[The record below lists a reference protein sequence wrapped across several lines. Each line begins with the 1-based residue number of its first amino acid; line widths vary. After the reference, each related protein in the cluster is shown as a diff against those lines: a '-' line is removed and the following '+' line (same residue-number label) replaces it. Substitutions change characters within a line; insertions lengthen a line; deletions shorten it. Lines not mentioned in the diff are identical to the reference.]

1 MIKVA
6 LEDAL
11 MKLKDHFHGEKHS
24 QQGCFSNCTQTTD
37 DIQKAYSKKLLSA
50 CCMLQSKIMT
60 IQLFIVGPQHACRLI
75 TILIA
80 HRDCSMAY
88 QDDKEFD
95 HNADCHFCLCC
106 HLAT

>member
-24 QQGCFSNCTQTTD
+24 QQGCFSSKNTN
-37 DIQKAYSKKLLSA
+37 KANKEKSIYKKKLSL
-50 CCMLQSKIMT
+50 LHLYKKMT
-60 IQLFIVGPQHACRLI
+60 TVFIVGPQHACRVVN
-75 TILIA
+75 ILMA
-80 HRDCSMAY
+80 HRDCSKAC
-88 QDDKEFD
+88 QDDKELY

-106 HLAT
+106 H

>member
-37 DIQKAYSKKLLSA
+37 DIQKAYSKITLSLLHVTVQDHDNTAFHCGTTACLQAHNHIDSA
-50 CCMLQSKIMT
+50 QRLQHG
-60 IQLFIVGPQHACRLI
+60 LPR
-75 TILIA
+75 
-80 HRDCSMAY
+80 
-88 QDDKEFD
+88 
-95 HNADCHFCLCC
+95 
-106 HLAT
+106 